1 MQLLQRMAQH
11 DKWLDRLFTSIIQQ
25 KANKEEQSFFW
36 QWIWKLDAREK
47 QTELTKQELD
57 AVKERLW
64 GNISLET
71 SPGIPVVKKWNWKR
85 TIAAAAIIT
94 GVLFAGWI
102 GMRQYFS
109 PKTDQQYALATDKQ
123 SIKRFILPDS
133 TEVTLNRNST
143 LQYSSAYNDKERRV
157 VLTGEGYFEVH
168 KDSLHPFIV
177 QTDEL
182 ETRAL
187 GTAFNIE
194 ARKNEGQIRIALTEG
209 KVAISQTD
217 NPALKNILHP
227 GQLLRYDRNT
237 KQSGTTSFTTDVR
250 IWTNGGLVFNGIP
263 LTEALDRLGERYG
276 LQLQYERKQLEG
288 KTVTASFGKTSWQN
302 TLSSLLF
309 AHDLQYTLKDSII
322 IVR

>member
-1 MQLLQRMAQH
+1 MAQH
-11 DKWLDRLFTSIIQQ
+11 DKWLNRLFTSIIQQ

-36 QWIWKLDAREK
+36 QWLWKLDVREE
-47 QTELTKQELD
+47 QAELTKQELD
-57 AVKERLW
+57 PVKERIW
-64 GNISLET
+64 GNIVQET
-71 SPGIPVVKKWNWKR
+71 TPAIPIVKRWNWQR
-85 TIAAAAIIT
+85 TIAVAAIVT

-102 GMRQYFS
+102 GMQYFS
-109 PKTDQQYALATDKQ
+109 TKKADRQYAVATGKE
-123 SIKRFILPDS
+123 SIKQFTLPDG

-157 VLTGEGYFEVH
+157 MLTGEGYFKVH

-209 KVAISQTD
+209 KVAISQMD

-227 GQLLRYDRNT
+227 GQLLRYDRQT
-237 KQSGTTSFTTDVR
+237 KRSGTASFTTDVT
-250 IWTNGGLVFNGIP
+250 IWTSGGLVFNGVP

-302 TLSSLLF
+302 ALSNLLF

>member
-1 MQLLQRMAQH
+1 MAQH
-11 DKWLDRLFTSIIQQ
+11 DKWLNRLFTSIIQQ

-36 QWIWKLDAREK
+36 QWLWKLDVREE
-47 QTELTKQELD
+47 QAELTKQELD
-57 AVKERLW
+57 SVKERLW
-64 GNISLET
+64 GNISMET
-71 SPGIPVVKKWNWKR
+71 GSAIPVVKKWNWKR
-85 TIAAAAIIT
+85 TIVAAAVVT

-102 GMRQYFS
+102 GMQQYLSPKNTDRQYAVVTG
-109 PKTDQQYALATDKQ
+109 KE
-123 SIKRFILPDS
+123 SIKQFILPDS

-157 VLTGEGYFEVH
+157 VLTGEGYFKVH

-209 KVAISQTD
+209 KVAVSQAD
-217 NPALKNILHP
+217 DPARKNMLLP
-227 GQLLRYDRNT
+227 GQLLRYDRQT
-237 KQSGTTSFTTDVR
+237 KQSGTASFTTDVT
-250 IWTNGGLVFNGIP
+250 IWTSGGLVFNGIP

-276 LQLQYERKQLEG
+276 LQLQYERKQLVG

-302 TLSSLLF
+302 ALSNLLF
-309 AHDLQYTLKDSII
+309 AHDLQYTLKDSTI